1 LLRFQSYAGLS
12 PEKLSS
18 DKFTSVVEITLSDAL
33 GVPART
39 STNIGLVPMIDTNT
53 LNLIFGVN
61 VTSGLTSNE
70 VISRL
75 KSSING
81 GDFLNS
87 LSTAIGDTITNTT
100 IAVFVDATLREF
112 DLSALAPLID
122 KSGWQSRSCAFVSVK
137 TQMSSAAQP
146 CMLTSTSAAQPC
158 MLTSTSYTLHMT
170 LSAPGV
176 SSTTVAAIVA
186 GCFGAALLITIAL
199 VVIYCK
205 SGSGRRRRRL
215 SVHAEEDYVNE
226 VNSVDEIPVGVTS
239 TLTRTSSQFI

>member
-1 LLRFQSYAGLS
+1 
-12 PEKLSS
+12 
-18 DKFTSVVEITLSDAL
+18 
-33 GVPART
+33 
-39 STNIGLVPMIDTNT
+39 MIDTNA
-53 LNLIFGVN
+53 LNIIFSVN

-75 KSSING
+75 KYSVNG
-81 GDFLNS
+81 GDFLET
-87 LSTAIGDTITNTT
+87 LSTAIGDAITNTT

-112 DLSALAPLID
+112 DLAAVAPLID
-122 KSGWQSRSCAFVSVK
+122 KTGRQSRSCAFVAVK

-146 CMLTSTSAAQPC
+146 R

-176 SSTTVAAIVA
+176 SSQTVAAIVA
-186 GCFGAALLITIAL
+186 SCFGAALLIALAL

-205 SGSGRRRRRL
+205 STSGRRRRRL

-226 VNSVDEIPVGVTS
+226 ENSADEIPVGVTS

>member
-1 LLRFQSYAGLS
+1 MRFQSYAGLS

-18 DKFTSVVEITLSDAL
+18 DTFTSAVEITLSDAL

-39 STNIGLVPMIDTNT
+39 STDIGLVPMIDTNT

-75 KSSING
+75 KCSVNG
-81 GDFLNS
+81 GDFLES
-87 LSTAIGDTITNTT
+87 LSIAIGDTITNTT

-112 DLSALAPLID
+112 DLAALAPLTD
-122 KSGWQSRSCAFVSVK
+122 KSGGQSRSCASIVVK
-137 TQMSSAAQP
+137 TQMSSA
-146 CMLTSTSAAQPC
+146 TQPC

-170 LSAPGV
+170 LSASGV

-186 GCFGAALLITIAL
+186 GCLGAALLITIAI

-205 SGSGRRRRRL
+205 SRSGRRRRRL

-226 VNSVDEIPVGVTS
+226 ENSVDEIPVGVTS